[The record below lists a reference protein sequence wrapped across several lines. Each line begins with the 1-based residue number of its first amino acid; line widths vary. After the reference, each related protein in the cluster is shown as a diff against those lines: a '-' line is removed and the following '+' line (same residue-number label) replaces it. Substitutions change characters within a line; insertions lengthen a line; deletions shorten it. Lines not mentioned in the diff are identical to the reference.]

1 MQGESTL
8 ADGLLIA
15 SLYVPVLDANSNA
28 YVLSP
33 EKKATFE
40 FATLQER
47 LYYLN
52 LMTKPQ
58 FKRIRAVVR
67 EGYV

>member
-28 YVLSP
+28 YVLSS
-33 EKKATFE
+33 EKAEKATFE

-47 LYYLN
+47 LY
-52 LMTKPQ
+52 
-58 FKRIRAVVR
+58 
-67 EGYV
+67 

>member
-1 MQGESTL
+1 MLTYADACWRMQGESTL

-28 YVLSP
+28 YVLSS
-33 EKKATFE
+33 EKAEKASFE

-47 LYYLN
+47 LY
-52 LMTKPQ
+52 
-58 FKRIRAVVR
+58 
-67 EGYV
+67 